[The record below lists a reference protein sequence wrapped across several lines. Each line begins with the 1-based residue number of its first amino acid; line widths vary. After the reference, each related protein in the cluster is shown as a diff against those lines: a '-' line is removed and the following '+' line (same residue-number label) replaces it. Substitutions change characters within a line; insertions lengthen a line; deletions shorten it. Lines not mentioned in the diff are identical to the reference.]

1 MPIRYKKISEDEK
14 HKTEILKELKECSE
28 DIVYFA
34 EKYFHIISFKNGK
47 QLIKLPQYQK
57 NVLYNYN
64 EKKNVIVLAPR
75 QSFKTTSNIIYALWY
90 AIFNNNKTI
99 ALLSN
104 NANLSKITLLELKTA
119 YENMP
124 EYLKPA
130 VVTYNAKQ
138 IVFDNGSEIISG
150 PVTPTALRG
159 TGIDLIIL
167 DEFSFVSDKV
177 AEDFFISHI
186 PVLSAV
192 SGKCIISSS
201 LSTKGLLFKKLWKNA
216 EAESFTPV
224 RVYWWEVEGRDE
236 AWKEEMIRIIGK
248 ATFDREYNCQFEDD

>member
-1 MPIRYKKISEDEK
+1 MPIKFRKNEEEK
-14 HKTEILKELKECSE
+14 HKTEILEELRACSE

-34 EKYFHIISFKNGK
+34 EKYFYIINFKNGK

-57 NVLYNYN
+57 NVLHNYN

-75 QSFKTTSNIIYALWY
+75 QSFKTTSNVIYALWY

-130 VVTYNAKQ
+130 LVKYNAHQ
-138 IVFDNGSEIISG
+138 IVFDNGCEIISG
-150 PVTPTALRG
+150 PVTPTACRG
-159 TGIDLIIL
+159 IVVDLIIL
-167 DEFSFVSDKV
+167 DEFSFVGDNI
-177 AEDFFISHI
+177 AEDFFISNFPI
-186 PVLSAV
+186 INVR
-192 SGKCIISSS
+192 GKCIISSS

-216 EAESFTPV
+216 EAESFTPI

-236 AWKEEMIRIIGK
+236 DWKEEMIRIIGK
-248 ATFDREYNCQFEDD
+248 ATFDREHNCIFEGEK